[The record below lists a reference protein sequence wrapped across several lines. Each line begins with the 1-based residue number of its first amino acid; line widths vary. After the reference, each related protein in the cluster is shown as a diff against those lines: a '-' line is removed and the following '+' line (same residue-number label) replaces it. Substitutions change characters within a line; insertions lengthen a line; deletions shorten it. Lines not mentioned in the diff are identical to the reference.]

1 MYVLHTIIESVDDTM
16 YVLHTIIES
25 ADDTMYVLHTIIE
38 LVADVVRK
46 PQLPRLVAGQA
57 DITGVVLQ
65 TVIHFLQ
72 VSLILERYARLCEI
86 NTRLAS
92 AGSNPNRFSIPH
104 ETKSYMYMYIYM
116 Y

>member
-65 TVIHFLQ
+65 TVVDFLQ
-72 VSLILERYARLCEI
+72 VSLILERYPRLCEI
-86 NTRLAS
+86 KNRLAS
-92 AGSNPNRFSIPH
+92 AGSH
-104 ETKSYMYMYIYM
+104 
-116 Y
+116 